1 MSKFWELFEKSTVT
15 TFCITMGVI
24 GSCCYL
30 WVSQNPVP
38 EALQGAL
45 WATLGYFMG
54 AKGQIELVKYYKA
67 RAAK

>member
-1 MSKFWELFEKSTVT
+1 
-15 TFCITMGVI
+15 MGVI

-30 WVSQNPVP
+30 WVSQSPVP

-67 RAAK
+67 KATK